1 MQNRQNGVNGQRTNM
16 MSYDPCEPRRPRREL
31 YRIPQKGKIAGVCA
45 GLADYLGWE
54 TWLVRILV
62 VSGVLLGMPFLIM
75 IYIAGWFILDKKP
88 LDNNHQVPSSI
99 KGKDFERHAT
109 KVSSYQQIPPQN
121 ESIKV
126 KSRIWQAGEP
136 PKQAFHDIR
145 RKFNG
150 LEKQLRRMESYVTSA
165 QYTVSREINKL

>member
-1 MQNRQNGVNGQRTNM
+1 MTHK
-16 MSYDPCEPRRPRREL
+16 RRGEL
-31 YRIPQKGKIAGVCA
+31 YRNASQGKIAGVCA
-45 GLADYLGWE
+45 GLADYFGWE

-62 VSGVLLGMPFLIM
+62 VSGVLLGMGWFIV

-88 LDNNHQVPSSI
+88 GQ
-99 KGKDFERHAT
+99 AT
-109 KVSSYQQIPPQN
+109 KKEQQNQSRYATESGQETTGFSS

-145 RKFNG
+145 RKFKT
-150 LEKQLRRMESYVTSA
+150 LERELRMMEHYVTSPEF
-165 QYTVSREINKL
+165 TVSREINKL